1 MTNYYSE
8 LTQLFDA
15 WRTRWTE
22 QYRTYQILPL
32 EVANAFQTFL
42 GCREYFDED
51 GTTRTKKTRYVS
63 PAKAVWGEEQG
74 LFRLNA
80 YETSVEDVYFHEDG
94 YCYFGLR
101 VILEHGPRTYPKLP
115 FWFLLR
121 AKIENNDCVIIEQRS
136 EKEFHIQNDT
146 FEPFFSHIFDLLKND
161 LSETPIEQALRQ
173 RKEKF
178 RV

>member
-80 YETSVEDVYFHEDG
+80 MKPRLKTYISMKMAI
-94 YCYFGLR
+94 
-101 VILEHGPRTYPKLP
+101 VILAFELSWNIVPGPT
-115 FWFLLR
+115 
-121 AKIENNDCVIIEQRS
+121 
-136 EKEFHIQNDT
+136 QNCH
-146 FEPFFSHIFDLLKND
+146 FGFFSG
-161 LSETPIEQALRQ
+161 
-173 RKEKF
+173 RK
-178 RV
+178 

>member
-51 GTTRTKKTRYVS
+51 GMTGTK
-63 PAKAVWGEEQG
+63 G
-74 LFRLNA
+74 LGTFRQQKQFG
-80 YETSVEDVYFHEDG
+80 TKSKVYS
-94 YCYFGLR
+94 
-101 VILEHGPRTYPKLP
+101 
-115 FWFLLR
+115 
-121 AKIENNDCVIIEQRS
+121 A
-136 EKEFHIQNDT
+136 
-146 FEPFFSHIFDLLKND
+146 
-161 LSETPIEQALRQ
+161 
-173 RKEKF
+173 
-178 RV
+178 